1 MSRLTLY
8 ECVVNV
14 YIQRQFLIRNWT
26 IKPLSGLF
34 ISSAFEG
41 WGAGA
46 GGGLIKTG
54 GLFEKGGSFNLEM
67 MMQVSVLHRELE
79 YKEEKLGYKKF

>member
-1 MSRLTLY
+1 M
-8 ECVVNV
+8 V
-14 YIQRQFLIRNWT
+14 
-26 IKPLSGLF
+26 
-34 ISSAFEG
+34 
-41 WGAGA
+41 
-46 GGGLIKTG
+46 